1 MIYKPFLFPKTVLL
15 RNCEPKDTVKYPSV
29 QVLMDNKEMMGTDI
43 IRADVVGKKLEDL
56 CDDWSFDVSE
66 AEAKH
71 LITNEN
77 FITEFIQ
84 KINMDRYSRA
94 IKYMRQGITLDGK

>member
-1 MIYKPFLFPKTVLL
+1 M
-15 RNCEPKDTVKYPSV
+15 
-29 QVLMDNKEMMGTDI
+29 
-43 IRADVVGKKLEDL
+43 

-84 KINMDRYSRA
+84 KINVDRYSRA